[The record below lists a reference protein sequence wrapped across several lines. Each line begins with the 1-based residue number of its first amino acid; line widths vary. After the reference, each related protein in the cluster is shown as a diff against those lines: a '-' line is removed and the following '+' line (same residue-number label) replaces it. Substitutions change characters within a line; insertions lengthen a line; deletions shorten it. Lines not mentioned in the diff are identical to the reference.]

1 MLHESEE
8 SSFRIPSNTRPDIPR
23 EGQHGDHHGVV
34 CCNPEKLR
42 DKLWCKGGGSIKSI
56 EIKLPPAKRASPP
69 REPTGK
75 QESPPPT
82 AGLLAGYC
90 CTECYHGQRGGPC
103 YFGVPPP
110 PPCFWTYG
118 RPVYDRSGIFSSTI
132 TARDGGQAQG
142 LLFIRKNLFLFSIL
156 WLLFFFLCPS
166 IYKSSSHLPILPC
179 QNPNTLF
186 PFSLV
191 KLISKKCLICDIEL
205 GGI

>member
-118 RPVYDRSGIFSSTI
+118 RPVYDRWRRRLQILSGS
-132 TARDGGQAQG
+132 
-142 LLFIRKNLFLFSIL
+142 IRL
-156 WLLFFFLCPS
+156 
-166 IYKSSSHLPILPC
+166 
-179 QNPNTLF
+179 
-186 PFSLV
+186 
-191 KLISKKCLICDIEL
+191 SKKNNEINLEIKHINL
-205 GGI
+205 T

>member
-1 MLHESEE
+1 MAQKDKVSLYSLPQPEYVVSLSLVTNIQFGIWNYLLLCFPAFMRNYLTQYTTDVGDHNGAEGRPSVLSMLHESEE

-118 RPVYDRSGIFSSTI
+118 RPVYDRWVAAATNTI
-132 TARDGGQAQG
+132 RID
-142 LLFIRKNLFLFSIL
+142 
-156 WLLFFFLCPS
+156 
-166 IYKSSSHLPILPC
+166 PI
-179 QNPNTLF
+179 
-186 PFSLV
+186 
-191 KLISKKCLICDIEL
+191 K
-205 GGI
+205 